1 MWLAGVALLE
11 SGVDVDSFVVQACFL
26 VAGLSAGLGLWGL
39 RPRLPSRVARI
50 GAMWTAFTAAVVGVG
65 FALGSFVGFILV
77 YVGQLFLIP
86 LGMALLGVGL
96 WRRGGL
102 PRWAT
107 WIPVFMAVAG
117 LITYGF
123 HALAREVWDP
133 PDAVLF
139 IIIGAGWVLLG
150 FAAIAQDGRQG
161 AGVAVVEAQ
170 PPRGR
175 PL

>member
-1 MWLAGVALLE
+1 MLE
-11 SGVDVDSFVVQACFL
+11 SGVDVDSFVVRGCFL
-26 VAGLSAGLGLWGL
+26 VAGLSAGFGLWDL
-39 RPRLPSRVARI
+39 RARLPSKVARL
-50 GAMWTAFTAAVVGVG
+50 GATWTSFTAAAVGVG
-65 FALGSFVGFILV
+65 LALGSFVGFMLV

-123 HALAREVWDP
+123 HALARDVWDP

-150 FAAIAQDGRQG
+150 FAAIAREGHEVTSA
-161 AGVAVVEAQ
+161 AGVGAQ
-170 PPRGR
+170 PPSGR